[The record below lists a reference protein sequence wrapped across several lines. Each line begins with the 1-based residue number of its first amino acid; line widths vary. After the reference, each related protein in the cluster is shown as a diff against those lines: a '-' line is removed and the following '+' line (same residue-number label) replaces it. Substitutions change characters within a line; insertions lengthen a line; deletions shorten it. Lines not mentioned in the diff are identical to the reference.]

1 MSSASLQL
9 LIYAINDAERPAALK
24 AITEADLRL
33 EYGRRQPTT
42 LQLSE
47 LYGTDDASVGK
58 SAELAD
64 TLRRD
69 APSAAFEIWQDPHAT
84 VGHYVAHVPGIGSYD
99 SACDEDG
106 TPLVDV
112 LDVAQRLT
120 ELPSGTT
127 VERWLAAE
135 GNSLLGR
142 LVLGALDA
150 CRNMLQDGPP
160 ADADGAEACRPA
172 PAPRL
177 RTQVGAFHLL
187 DHSALEEY
195 AREHYGRP
203 YSAVVALDGSN
214 GCLYEVTASLTHTRA
229 DGDGRLVEQPGLTPN
244 DRQDLDL
251 WLSGDG
257 SDPHPGVILSDLAQK
272 GVAPA
277 GSYLVRVAW

>member
-1 MSSASLQL
+1 MSSAPLQL
-9 LIYAINDAERPAALK
+9 LIYAISDAERPAALK

-33 EYGRRQPTT
+33 GYGRRQPTS
-42 LQLSE
+42 LELGE
-47 LYGTDDASVGK
+47 LYGTDEASVGK

-69 APSAAFEIWQDPHAT
+69 APSAAFEIWQDPYAT

-112 LDVAQRLT
+112 LDMAQRLMA
-120 ELPSGTT
+120 LPSGTT
-127 VERWLAAE
+127 VEAWLAAE
-135 GNSLLGR
+135 GNGLLGR
-142 LVLGALDA
+142 RVLDALDA
-150 CRNMLQDGPP
+150 LRDMLPDGPP
-160 ADADGAEACRPA
+160 ADADSADASRPA

-177 RTQVGAFHLL
+177 HTQVGAFHLL
-187 DHSALEEY
+187 DYGALEDY

-203 YSAVVALDGSN
+203 YSAVVAQEGGNDSV
-214 GCLYEVTASLTHTRA
+214 YEVTASLTHTLVY
-229 DGDGRLVEQPGLTPN
+229 GDGRLVEQPGLAPN

-251 WLSGDG
+251 WLSGEG

-272 GVAPA
+272 GLTPD
-277 GSYLVRVAW
+277 GSYLVRVSW